1 MMDKKAAL
9 AQVPALLKEAAS
21 HMKAQSTKLA
31 ELTESYETVTHELK
45 AMKLAQ
51 RMVERGLDPESTWA
65 DKVASLKG
73 MSSEKLATMEQA
85 IELAQAPLSLPKVAT
100 ADTHVTPTTANF
112 DDFILS
118 QSALS

>member
-31 ELTESYETVTHELK
+31 ELTESYEVVTHELK